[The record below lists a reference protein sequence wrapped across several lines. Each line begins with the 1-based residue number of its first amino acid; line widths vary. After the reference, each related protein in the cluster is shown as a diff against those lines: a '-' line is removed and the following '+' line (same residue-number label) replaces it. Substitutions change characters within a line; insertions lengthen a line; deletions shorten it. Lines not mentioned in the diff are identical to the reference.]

1 MTVPG
6 RWRGASECMSTPRE
20 KPRIYAGASMLT
32 SSCDLCH
39 KQISLGSEEY
49 EIEFGALT
57 VCLDRACF
65 ELWQDEVFRTKQ

>member
-1 MTVPG
+1 
-6 RWRGASECMSTPRE
+6 
-20 KPRIYAGASMLT
+20 MLT

-49 EIEFGALT
+49 EIEFGAVT